1 VSRHISESKAR
12 EHHRLVK
19 HSAIA
24 GITQKTGLLVGI
36 GLLLCLGGTAPIL
49 GQEPETSPDKRLQNA
64 AVSFR
69 EVMHEPDKGIPRDLF
84 DKARCIVIIPG
95 VKKAAFIV
103 GGKYGRGFVSCRRG
117 GNGRFGSPAAI
128 RIEGG
133 SYGLQIGGSSTD
145 VFMLIMNESGMK
157 KLLSDKFT
165 IGGEAEAAAGP
176 VGRDASAN
184 TDVLLH
190 AEILSWSRS
199 RGLFAGLSLEGSTL
213 RPDEGENEKLYGQK
227 LTNREILEGNVH
239 TPDGGRPLIAELNRY
254 RNAPGTGGNVAGALG
269 TSGHVT
275 LSSVHFATGKAD
287 ITPDSEASLNEA
299 LAALT
304 DHRDWKIRVEG
315 FTDNVGSR
323 EANEKLSS
331 DRAEAVVNWLAD
343 HGIDRSRLSSKGY
356 GERHP
361 LANNSSD
368 DGRAKKSTCGT
379 GSHVGAER
387 RLRATSIREP
397 SCPPSRPFRFG

>member
-1 VSRHISESKAR
+1 MSRYISESKAC
-12 EHHRLVK
+12 EHPRLVK

-24 GITQKTGLLVGI
+24 GITQKTGLLMGI
-36 GLLLCLGGTAPIL
+36 GLLLCLGGSAPIL
-49 GQEPETSPDKRLQNA
+49 GQETETSPDKRVQNA
-64 AVSFR
+64 ALSFR

-213 RPDEGENEKLYGQK
+213 RPDESENEKLYGQK
-227 LTNREILEGNVH
+227 LTNQEILEGNVH
-239 TPDGGRPLIAELNRY
+239 TPDGGRPLVAELNRY

-269 TSGHVT
+269 SSGRVT

-299 LAALT
+299 LAALK
-304 DHRDWKIRVEG
+304 DHSDWKVRVEG

-323 EANEKLSS
+323 EFNEKLSS
-331 DRAEAVVNWLAD
+331 ARAEAVMNWLAD
-343 HGIDRSRLSSKGY
+343 HGIDRNRLSSKGY
-356 GERHP
+356 GEGHP
-361 LANNSSD
+361 LADNSSD
-368 DGRAKKSTCGT
+368 DGRAKN
-379 GSHVGAER
+379 R
-387 RLRATSIREP
+387 RVELVRM
-397 SCPPSRPFRFG
+397 